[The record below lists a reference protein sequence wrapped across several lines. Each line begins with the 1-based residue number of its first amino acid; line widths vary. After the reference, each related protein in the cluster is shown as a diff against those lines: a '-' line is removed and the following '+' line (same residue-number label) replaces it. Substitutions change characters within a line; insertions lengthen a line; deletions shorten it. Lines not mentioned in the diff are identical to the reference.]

1 MSAASHAPIPGAH
14 MRAEIAEAP
23 EVFAATVKSAVD
35 PARRAV
41 IDGMQVDHAR
51 AIYTIARGS
60 SDAAANILSYE
71 FMRETGKP
79 MTSLPP
85 SVFSVG
91 RGVAMAGSVSL
102 IVSQSGASDDLVR
115 SARGIK
121 AAGGAV
127 IGLINV
133 AGSAVEAACDLVLP
147 LGAGSERAVP
157 ATKSV
162 IGAIAAGMALLGA
175 LRPGY
180 AARATASANAV
191 AALAG
196 RPHPKAKALVSAL
209 LRANHV
215 YVIGRDTGYGAAQE
229 LALKLKECCALHAEA
244 YSSSEVLHGPLQL
257 VTNPLLILILDTDQ
271 PDVQPSLDTAEA
283 RFRTAG
289 GTVFRLRPSDAGVSD
304 LTPAAAAAALLYL
317 TYPLA
322 LETALALGHD
332 PDRPATLSKV
342 TQTT

>member
-1 MSAASHAPIPGAH
+1 MTVGLSAGVH

-23 EVFAATVKSAVD
+23 GVFAATLRNAVD
-35 PARRAV
+35 PARRDRIAALHPDHMRAV
-41 IDGMQVDHAR
+41 
-51 AIYTIARGS
+51 YTIARGS

-85 SVFSVG
+85 SIFSVG
-91 RGVAMAGSVSL
+91 RGVDMTGSLSL
-102 IVSQSGASDDLVR
+102 IVSQSGGSDDLVR
-115 SARGIK
+115 SAHGIRD
-121 AAGGAV
+121 AGGRV

-133 AGSAVEAACDLVLP
+133 AGSPVSAACDLVLP
-147 LGAGSERAVP
+147 LGAGPERAVP

-162 IGAIAAGMALLGA
+162 VGAVAAGMALLGA
-175 LRPGY
+175 MRPGY
-180 AARATASANAV
+180 AQRAAASAMAV
-191 AALAG
+191 HKLTG
-196 RPHPKAKALVSAL
+196 IQHPRQRALVAAL
-209 LRANHV
+209 LRARHV
-215 YVIGRDTGYGAAQE
+215 FVIGRDTGYGAAQE

-257 VTNPLLILILDTDQ
+257 VTNPLLILMLDTDQ

-283 RFRTAG
+283 RFRAAG
-289 GTVFRLRPSDAGVSD
+289 GTVFRLRPSDAGATG
-304 LTPAAAAAALLYL
+304 LTPAAAAAALLCL
-317 TYPLA
+317 TYPMA

-332 PDRPATLSKV
+332 PDAPATLSKV

>member
-1 MSAASHAPIPGAH
+1 MTAGAH

-23 EVFAATVKSAVD
+23 GVFAATLRDAVTGPRSND
-35 PARRAV
+35 IAALRLDQARC
-41 IDGMQVDHAR
+41 
-51 AIYTIARGS
+51 IYTIARGS
-60 SDAAANILSYE
+60 SDAASNILSYE

-85 SVFSVG
+85 SIFSVG
-91 RGVAMAGSVSL
+91 RGVDMAGSVSL
-102 IVSQSGASDDLVR
+102 IVSQSGGSDDLVR
-115 SARGIK
+115 SAYGIRE
-121 AAGGAV
+121 AGGRV
-127 IGLINV
+127 VGLINV
-133 AGSAVEAACDLVLP
+133 EGSPVSAACDLVLP
-147 LGAGSERAVP
+147 LGAGPERAVP

-162 IGAIAAGMALLGA
+162 VGAIAAGMALLGA

-180 AARATASANAV
+180 AARAEASGTAV
-191 AALAG
+191 HKLTG
-196 RPHPKAKALVSAL
+196 VPHPQAKALVAAL
-209 LRANHV
+209 LRARHV

-283 RFRTAG
+283 RFRGAG
-289 GTVFRLRPSDAGVSD
+289 GTVYRLRPSDVGATG
-304 LTPAAAAAALLYL
+304 LTPAAAAAALLCL
-317 TYPLA
+317 AYPLA

-332 PDRPATLSKV
+332 PDAPATLSKV
-342 TQTT
+342 TQTI